1 MKANDINRHDGSGQP
16 VSHASRLAP
25 DAKDK
30 PFIGPFCGMKAR
42 ANPEKTVDYKVTAYH
57 FCSMGCVTKFKTDP
71 QKYLSQRPRE
81 AAAPAE
87 HLAQQTRTL

>member
-1 MKANDINRHDGSGQP
+1 MNENDINHHDGSGQP
-16 VSHASRLAP
+16 VSHVPRLAT

-30 PFIGPFCGMKAR
+30 PFIDLVCGMKVR
-42 ANPEKTVDYKVTAYH
+42 ANPGKTVDYEATAYH

-81 AAAPAE
+81 SAAPAE
-87 HLAQQTRTL
+87 RQAEQTRTL